1 MKDKKMVRG
10 SVVMRVKKRYVAIG
24 IIVSFI
30 LICVIGV
37 KYITSEA
44 GRDKLKYMIN
54 KSRATVVETE
64 EYKSG
69 FMETT
74 YKNYKIKH
82 NKNIESTLPMIFDYL
97 DKIES
102 RIEEVFGYIPKEEL
116 TIQIDYE
123 NDVFNARNSI
133 GESSEEANGYYMPV
147 IKTIYMPS
155 ENPFRDIIM
164 DSTDFSESLSHEY
177 VHHALFNFIS
187 ENNINEEYIPHWF
200 HEGVAEYLSNDV
212 ELGIDKIE
220 YISLKKLNSDKEW
233 VDANNEINSPYPQ
246 SMYAIYK
253 MIDLKG
259 ENIIKDI
266 IINCKENTFDDSFKE
281 IMEVSLDDF
290 DEFLKT
296 DIINYNN
303 LYKEINT
310 PEPNIELK
318 TKCLEEY
325 IKINEDDINAYIA
338 LATFYSNY
346 RDFNTAE
353 EFLKESIEK
362 YPEVPLLWTTLAVLY
377 ENNNMMD
384 LAEECYL
391 KGEKLIK

>member
-1 MKDKKMVRG
+1 
-10 SVVMRVKKRYVAIG
+10 
-24 IIVSFI
+24 
-30 LICVIGV
+30 
-37 KYITSEA
+37 
-44 GRDKLKYMIN
+44 
-54 KSRATVVETE
+54 
-64 EYKSG
+64 
-69 FMETT
+69 METT

-177 VHHALFNFIS
+177 VHHVLFSFIN
-187 ENNINEEYIPHWF
+187 ENNINEEYIPQWF

-220 YISLKKLNSDKEW
+220 YISLRKLNSDKEW

-296 DIINYNN
+296 DIFNYNN

-325 IKINEDDINAYIA
+325 IKINEDDMSAYID
-338 LATFYSNY
+338 LSHLYVYY
-346 RDFNTAE
+346 RDFNKAE
-353 EFLKESIEK
+353 EF
-362 YPEVPLLWTTLAVLY
+362 
-377 ENNNMMD
+377 
-384 LAEECYL
+384 
-391 KGEKLIK
+391 

>member
-1 MKDKKMVRG
+1 
-10 SVVMRVKKRYVAIG
+10 MRVKKRYVAIG

-44 GRDKLKYMIN
+44 GRDKLVYVLG
-54 KSRATVVETE
+54 KSIYSSVETE

-102 RIEEVFGYIPKEEL
+102 RVEEVLGYIPKEEL

-133 GESSEEANGYYMPV
+133 DGSSKEAAGYYMP
-147 IKTIYMPS
+147 ITKTIYIPS
-155 ENPFRDIIM
+155 EDPSSDIVMNANDFRGK
-164 DSTDFSESLSHEY
+164 LSHEY
-177 VHHALFNFIS
+177 VHHVLFSFIN
-187 ENNINEEYIPHWF
+187 ENNINEEYIPQWF
-200 HEGVAEYLSNDV
+200 HEGVADYLSTALRYGV
-212 ELGIDKIE
+212 EKIE
-220 YISLKKLNSDKEW
+220 YISLRKLNSNKEW
-233 VDANNEINSPYPQ
+233 RNVNNEITDVYPQ
-246 SMYAIYK
+246 SMYAICK

-296 DIINYNN
+296 DIINYNDI
-303 LYKEINT
+303 LKIKT
-310 PEPNIELK
+310 PEQNVELAI
-318 TKCLEEY
+318 KCLEEY
-325 IKINEDDINAYIA
+325 IKINEDDMSAYID
-338 LATFYSNY
+338 LSHLYVYY
-346 RDFNTAE
+346 RDFNKAE

-391 KGEKLIK
+391 KGEELRK

>member
-1 MKDKKMVRG
+1 
-10 SVVMRVKKRYVAIG
+10 MRVKKRYVAIG

-346 RDFNTAE
+346 RDFNMAE

-362 YPEVPLLWTTLAVLY
+362 HPEEPLLWINLGLLY
-377 ENNNMMD
+377 ENNDMMD

-391 KGEKLIK
+391 KGEELRK